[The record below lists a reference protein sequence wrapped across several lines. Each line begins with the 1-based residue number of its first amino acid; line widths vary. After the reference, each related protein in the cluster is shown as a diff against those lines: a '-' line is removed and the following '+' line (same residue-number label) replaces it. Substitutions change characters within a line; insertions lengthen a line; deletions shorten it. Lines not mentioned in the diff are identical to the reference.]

1 MNNSMNRSNWG
12 RIFALAVIV
21 VLILGLG
28 FLRFAPKDGLL
39 SVPAGAKAGDLILEP
54 CTYDTEAGDY
64 DADCGTLVVPENHA
78 NPHSRLIAL
87 PVIRIRALSDN
98 PAEPIFPLEGGPGIT
113 NTVFM
118 QASRYVDNHD
128 VVLVGYRGVD
138 GSVRL
143 DCPEVS
149 SAIERSS
156 DWTGDSSFR
165 AYGDAL
171 RACADRLSVEGVDL
185 EGYGLPQQVD
195 DFEAARV
202 ALGYERI
209 NLLSQSAGT
218 RTALIYAWRFPD
230 SIHRSV
236 MIGVNPPGH
245 FLWDPAIND
254 EQVRRYAE
262 HCARDTA
269 CSTRTDDLAA
279 SFRQIADD
287 MPERWLFLPINASSV
302 KFVSFFGLMES
313 HENDQTPIAA
323 STTLD
328 AWLSAAE
335 GDASG
340 LWVASIFTR
349 VFPIPFVWGEYA
361 DAGILDAQAGREYFS
376 THERNV
382 ENLGWVASAFVWG
395 GGELAD
401 AWPNSPDE
409 SEYRE
414 VRRSEVETLLISGE
428 LDVSTPPQGATEE
441 LLPYL
446 ANGHQVIL
454 EGLGHTGSFFA
465 EQPEASNRLINA
477 FFDSGQIDDSL
488 YTSIVV
494 DFTPEMT
501 LTWLANAIA
510 SIMIGLALIMIASLV
525 WMAYHVRT
533 RASFGRP
540 ASAALRSVFLI
551 VLGLGGWFLGALI
564 VLTFLPTVPLYSQL
578 TTVVSVGVPIGI
590 GTYLAWVHRDMPSQ
604 TRTMGFVVAMGSA
617 LVGGW
622 LGFNAT
628 DGFLALITTIVGAA
642 ALTNLSLILFEVW
655 RERSVREPLRTATP
669 PLAHPSTS
677 D

>member
-1 MNNSMNRSNWG
+1 
-12 RIFALAVIV
+12 
-21 VLILGLG
+21 
-28 FLRFAPKDGLL
+28 
-39 SVPAGAKAGDLILEP
+39 
-54 CTYDTEAGDY
+54 
-64 DADCGTLVVPENHA
+64 
-78 NPHSRLIAL
+78 
-87 PVIRIRALSDN
+87 
-98 PAEPIFPLEGGPGIT
+98 
-113 NTVFM
+113 
-118 QASRYVDNHD
+118 
-128 VVLVGYRGVD
+128 
-138 GSVRL
+138 
-143 DCPEVS
+143 
-149 SAIERSS
+149 
-156 DWTGDSSFR
+156 
-165 AYGDAL
+165 
-171 RACADRLSVEGVDL
+171 
-185 EGYGLPQQVD
+185 
-195 DFEAARV
+195 
-202 ALGYERI
+202 
-209 NLLSQSAGT
+209 
-218 RTALIYAWRFPD
+218 
-230 SIHRSV
+230 
-236 MIGVNPPGH
+236 
-245 FLWDPAIND
+245 
-254 EQVRRYAE
+254 
-262 HCARDTA
+262 
-269 CSTRTDDLAA
+269 
-279 SFRQIADD
+279 
-287 MPERWLFLPINASSV
+287 
-302 KFVSFFGLMES
+302 
-313 HENDQTPIAA
+313 
-323 STTLD
+323 
-328 AWLSAAE
+328 
-335 GDASG
+335 
-340 LWVASIFTR
+340 
-349 VFPIPFVWGEYA
+349 
-361 DAGILDAQAGREYFS
+361 
-376 THERNV
+376 
-382 ENLGWVASAFVWG
+382 
-395 GGELAD
+395 
-401 AWPNSPDE
+401 
-409 SEYRE
+409 
-414 VRRSEVETLLISGE
+414 
-428 LDVSTPPQGATEE
+428 VSTPPQGATEE

-446 ANGHQVIL
+446 ANGHQVLL